1 MYSGM
6 RGLSGMR
13 NRLVLVASA
22 LACAG
27 AFTGPAYG
35 SQVIA
40 RNATN
45 VQLAVNAQ
53 GVALVTFRD
62 HARGSALVASRA
74 PGGGKPLHRIARGAV
89 NARARP
95 PRAGVPQVKFRLDY
109 TGG

>member
-6 RGLSGMR
+6 RGLSGIR
-13 NRLVLVASA
+13 NRLVLVASV

-53 GVALVTFRD
+53 GVALVTFRERGGGR
-62 HARGSALVASRA
+62 ARHVPR
-74 PGGGKPLHRIARGAV
+74 PGGGQAV
-89 NARARP
+89 AHDRARCGERTRP
-95 PRAGVPQVKFRLDY
+95 PAAGRRSAGQVPARLH
-109 TGG
+109 G